1 MKGAVIYARYSCEK
15 QNDQSIESQLRVC
28 RDFAE
33 KNGLTI
39 IDTYADRATTGTN
52 DNRAEFQRMLADAEM
67 LCTPKVG
74 QTFGGAYFYG
84 KKRKQAE
91 KV

>member
-52 DNRAEFQRMLADAEM
+52 DNRAEFQRMLAERKSPCFGISCSSMPSTDSAEIPSRS
-67 LCTPKVG
+67 L
-74 QTFGGAYFYG
+74 
-84 KKRKQAE
+84 
-91 KV
+91 